1 MRKCFLWFFLLLPFL
16 FACVNS
22 KKVTYFADLKDSTA
36 FSSLTIPEHI
46 IQPNDLLSINVS
58 SLDPTASEMFNK
70 PNQNQMRTTTNNG
83 DAVEPAGYLVNKAGF
98 INFLMIG
105 NIKAEGLTKDQL
117 QENIRR
123 AIVERKLLLDPVI
136 EVRHLNYK
144 VTVLPEEQ
152 AAFIKKSLGPIFK
165 SNNIKTKII
174 IYDHNADRPDYPI
187 TILNDAEARQYIDGS
202 AFHLY
207 GGKIEALQQVHT
219 AHPDKHLYFTEQ
231 WIGAPGNFP
240 QDLKWHTAN
249 LTIGATRNWCR
260 TVLEWNLTNNPT
272 LTPFTDR
279 GGCSKCLGAV
289 TIDGNKVT
297 RNPAYYI
304 IAHASKFVRPGAER
318 IFSNSMAPLLNVAFK
333 TSTGKTVLLVLN
345 EGNDSQ
351 TFHVKSGNQTFR
363 ANLEGGAVATYVW

>member
-144 VTVLPEEQ
+144 VTVLGEV
-152 AAFIKKSLGPIFK
+152 
-165 SNNIKTKII
+165 T
-174 IYDHNADRPDYPI
+174 RPMVI
-187 TILNDAEARQYIDGS
+187 TVPDEKMTL
-202 AFHLY
+202 L
-207 GGKIEALQQVHT
+207 EALGL
-219 AHPDKHLYFTEQ
+219 AGDM
-231 WIGAPGNFP
+231 
-240 QDLKWHTAN
+240 
-249 LTIGATRNWCR
+249 TIFAKRENVLVIR
-260 TVLEWNLTNNPT
+260 T
-272 LTPFTDR
+272 
-279 GGCSKCLGAV
+279 
-289 TIDGNKVT
+289 
-297 RNPAYYI
+297 
-304 IAHASKFVRPGAER
+304 
-318 IFSNSMAPLLNVAFK
+318 
-333 TSTGKTVLLVLN
+333 
-345 EGNDSQ
+345 
-351 TFHVKSGNQTFR
+351 
-363 ANLEGGAVATYVW
+363 EGGQRTTNRINLNSTELFTSPYYFLKPNDVVYVEPNKARVMSGSRLNQLLPAIVSGLSVLVVVIDRLTR

>member
-1 MRKCFLWFFLLLPFL
+1 MRKCFLCFFLLLPFL

-58 SLDPTASEMFNK
+58 SLDPAASEMFNK

-144 VTVLPEEQ
+144 VTVLGEV
-152 AAFIKKSLGPIFK
+152 
-165 SNNIKTKII
+165 T
-174 IYDHNADRPDYPI
+174 RPMVI
-187 TILNDAEARQYIDGS
+187 TVPDEKMTL
-202 AFHLY
+202 L
-207 GGKIEALQQVHT
+207 EALGL
-219 AHPDKHLYFTEQ
+219 AGDM
-231 WIGAPGNFP
+231 
-240 QDLKWHTAN
+240 
-249 LTIGATRNWCR
+249 TIFAKRENVLVIR
-260 TVLEWNLTNNPT
+260 T
-272 LTPFTDR
+272 
-279 GGCSKCLGAV
+279 
-289 TIDGNKVT
+289 
-297 RNPAYYI
+297 
-304 IAHASKFVRPGAER
+304 
-318 IFSNSMAPLLNVAFK
+318 
-333 TSTGKTVLLVLN
+333 
-345 EGNDSQ
+345 
-351 TFHVKSGNQTFR
+351 
-363 ANLEGGAVATYVW
+363 EGGQRTTNRINLNSTELFTSPYYFLKPNDVVYVEPNKARVMSGSRLNQLLPAIVSGLSVLVVVIDRLTR